1 MSNSRM
7 KSDKGRSEGDAEQLG
22 SCSSMKRD
30 AENRRTSIIV

>member
-7 KSDKGRSEGDAEQLG
+7 KTDTGRSEGDAEQLG
-22 SCSSMKRD
+22 SCSSMGRD